1 MKTATIA
8 RPRRLSVRLSAT
20 EHAQLAAAADAA
32 GMRPSSLLRDLALA
46 ALALPLPAPRPL
58 EISAA
63 GLLTRRVSS
72 RVTAAEAEALGLRA
86 RECDLPVAAYVRQI
100 LRGSTPSA
108 RRPAAREAVVALSRV
123 GNNLNQLTRLA
134 HGGTLIPADLF
145 RAIEALRVEVYRV
158 RAEILAAES
167 EATP

>member
-8 RPRRLSVRLSAT
+8 RLRRLSVRLSAA
-20 EHAQLAAAADAA
+20 EYSRLATAATAA
-32 GMRPSSLLRDLALA
+32 GTSPSTLLRDLALA
-46 ALALPLPAPRPL
+46 ALIHPLPSLRHL
-58 EISAA
+58 EISA

-72 RVTAAEAEALGLRA
+72 RLTATEAEALGLRA

-145 RAIEALRVEVYRV
+145 RAIEALRAEVYRV
-158 RAEILAAES
+158 RAEILAADS
-167 EATP
+167 EVQP

>member
-8 RPRRLSVRLSAT
+8 RLRRLSVRLSAA
-20 EHAQLAAAADAA
+20 EYSQLAAAATAA
-32 GMRPSSLLRDLALA
+32 GTSPSTLLRDFALA
-46 ALALPLPAPRPL
+46 ALVRPLRSPQHL
-58 EISAA
+58 EISTG

-72 RVTAAEAEALGLRA
+72 RLTAAEAEALGLRA
-86 RECDLPVAAYVRQI
+86 LECDLPVAAYVRQI

-108 RRPAAREAVVALSRV
+108 RRPAARDAIVALSRV

-145 RAIEALRVEVYRV
+145 RVIEALRDEVYRV
-158 RAEILAAES
+158 RAEILAADS
-167 EATP
+167 EARP